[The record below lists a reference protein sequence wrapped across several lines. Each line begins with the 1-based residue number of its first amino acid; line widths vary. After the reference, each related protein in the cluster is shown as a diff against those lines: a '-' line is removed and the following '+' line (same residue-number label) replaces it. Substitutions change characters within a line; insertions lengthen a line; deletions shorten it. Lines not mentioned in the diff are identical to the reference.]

1 MGWVYSGGYMCYIAI
16 YAGLIMHMAV
26 VEVEF
31 KDGTVETYTIE
42 TEECIGD
49 NIKRIVIEMDDKGI
63 DLPK

>member
-1 MGWVYSGGYMCYIAI
+1 
-16 YAGLIMHMAV
+16 MHMAV

-42 TEECIGD
+42 TEECVGD